1 MTLKLT
7 ALLAAAGLALAAS
20 PVRAEDEKTDT
31 STSVEK
37 KDKADGTTEK
47 KVDKKV
53 KHKKKGMKTSK
64 KHVEDKTTTD
74 ANGNVVDHQH
84 TEK

>member
-1 MTLKLT
+1 MKQLT
-7 ALLAAAGLALAAS
+7 ALLAAAGLALVAA
-20 PVRAEDEKTDT
+20 PVFAEDEKTET
-31 STSVEK
+31 KTQVET

-47 KVDKKV
+47 KVDKKM

-74 ANGNVVDHQH
+74 AKGNVIEHEH